1 MGIDTVHAVQYN
13 WQLIEDIRQEY
24 RLNIDGDIREGSY
37 ISIYDDYRQE
47 GIQSGYFKSKGRWYA
62 VDKLG
67 SSEPLIVTWLKG
79 IRVYFKGPITD
90 GGDESYIRIVRKYDS
105 ENISVPF
112 CIEI

>member
-1 MGIDTVHAVQYN
+1 MITDPTHAAQYN
-13 WQLIEDIRQEY
+13 WQIIEDIRPEY

-67 SSEPLIVTWLKG
+67 SSEPLTITCLKG

-90 GGDESYIRIVRKYDS
+90 GGCESYIRIVRKYDS
-105 ENISVPF
+105 ENVSIPF